1 VERIDEVIRTN
12 LLGEVH
18 GSKVAMRSML
28 EQGHGHIH
36 HMEGLGSDG
45 SFMLPDAIRFRRSER
60 ATRRSGVSSAVN
72 DVARQVANVVGAI
85 FQIAVP
91 IFTGPA
97 VGRVSGENP
106 TLVVP
111 ADYAFVIWTPIFLL
125 ALVYA
130 VYQALPSNREGP
142 LLRKIGWFSALAY
155 FSNGI
160 WEIVFPARE
169 FVLSQVVF
177 VGISTGAVVAFVLV
191 QRGVGSGSRF
201 DRWLVAPTF
210 GLLSGWVTAAFF
222 VGFVTVLVAT
232 GVLSGGIGEALF
244 GALMLIV
251 GGAIT
256 CAVILAGRTGP
267 VQGYF
272 AYGGAVLWALAGVVA
287 NQYAYSPVTT
297 GASLLAAVLIAVVLV
312 GASRGGR
319 PGGGTR
325 RAARPRTA

>member
-1 VERIDEVIRTN
+1 MNKGARVDI
-12 LLGEVH
+12 
-18 GSKVAMRSML
+18 
-28 EQGHGHIH
+28 
-36 HMEGLGSDG
+36 
-45 SFMLPDAIRFRRSER
+45 
-60 ATRRSGVSSAVN
+60 
-72 DVARQVANVVGAI
+72 ARQVAVILGAI

-111 ADYAFVIWTPIFLL
+111 TDYAFVIWTPIFLL
-125 ALVYA
+125 ALIYA
-130 VYQALPSNREGP
+130 VYQALPSNRESQ

-169 FVLSQVVF
+169 FVLSQIVF

-210 GLLSGWVTAAFF
+210 GLLAGWVTAAFF

-267 VQGYF
+267 AQGYV

>member
-1 VERIDEVIRTN
+1 
-12 LLGEVH
+12 
-18 GSKVAMRSML
+18 M
-28 EQGHGHIH
+28 
-36 HMEGLGSDG
+36 
-45 SFMLPDAIRFRRSER
+45 
-60 ATRRSGVSSAVN
+60 SSAVN

-111 ADYAFVIWTPIFLL
+111 TDYAFVIWTPIFLL

-130 VYQALPSNREGP
+130 VYQALPSNRESQ

-160 WEIVFPARE
+160 WEMVFPARE

-210 GLLSGWVTAAFF
+210 GLLAGWVTAAFF

-232 GVLSGGIGEALF
+232 GVLGGGPGEAVL
-244 GALMLIV
+244 GALMLV
-251 GGAIT
+251 AGGVVA
-256 CAVILAGRTGP
+256 CAVILAGRSGP
-267 VQGYF
+267 AQGCL
-272 AYGGAVLWALAGVVA
+272 AYGAAVLWALAGVVA
-287 NQYAYSPVTT
+287 NQYQN
-297 GASLLAAVLIAVVLV
+297 SLITSFTSIVCALLVAAILFIALRRSGV
-312 GASRGGR
+312 RGGAGQ
-319 PGGGTR
+319 PSS
-325 RAARPRTA
+325 PRVA